1 MAVLKRE
8 ALSGWL
14 EFIDETAEKVYFY
27 LQMEINQLRYF
38 IRRNLVMN
46 KLKTKFNN
54 FFHRM
59 VLNTKRISTPFDEI
73 NECLQKFYLSSRKR
87 DGRSVITR
95 QNSNRWE
102 QQMSWK
108 SSFFVL
114 NLSDCFSIY

>member
-1 MAVLKRE
+1 
-8 ALSGWL
+8 
-14 EFIDETAEKVYFY
+14 
-27 LQMEINQLRYF
+27 
-38 IRRNLVMN
+38 
-46 KLKTKFNN
+46 
-54 FFHRM
+54 M